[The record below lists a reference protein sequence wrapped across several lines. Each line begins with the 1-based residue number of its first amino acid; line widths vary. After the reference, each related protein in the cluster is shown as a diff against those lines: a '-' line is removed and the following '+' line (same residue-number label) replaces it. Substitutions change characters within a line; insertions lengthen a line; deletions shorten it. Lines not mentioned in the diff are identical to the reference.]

1 MSVTAPAGFRAAG
14 VRAGLK
20 ASGRP
25 DLALVVND
33 GPLDVAAGV
42 FTANRVVAAPVV
54 WSRAAV
60 ADGRARAVI
69 LNSGSANACTGA
81 RGADDAAATAGRVAE
96 LLTAADPQRPVRPDD
111 VLVCSTGV
119 IGEPLD
125 MPALL
130 AGASQ
135 AAGALAP
142 TPGAGRDAALAI
154 MTTDTVPKEDAV
166 SRTSAGAAW
175 TVGGMIKGVG
185 MLAPGLATMLCVIT
199 TDAVVDAAAAQA
211 ALGGAVARTVNRIN
225 SDGCMSTNDTVL
237 LLASGASGARPSP
250 AELGGALTEIL
261 SRLGRRLVADA
272 EGATHDIAITVS
284 GAVSEAAAEAAARTV
299 SSSNLLKCAVAGADP
314 NWGRVLSQL
323 GTVPEDV
330 CPFNPDEVDVTI
342 NGVTIFRHGAPDQDR
357 DSVDMSPR
365 ETRIDIALSAGQAE
379 ATVWTND
386 LTHGYVTINADYT
399 T

>member
-1 MSVTAPAGFRAAG
+1 MSVTAARGFRAAG

-20 ASGRP
+20 ASGKP

-33 GPLDVAAGV
+33 GPLDTAAGA
-42 FTANRVVAAPVV
+42 FTTNRVVAAPVV
-54 WSRAAV
+54 WSRRLLAGQEG
-60 ADGRARAVI
+60 GRPGHARAVV
-69 LNSGSANACTGA
+69 LSSGSANACTGA
-81 RGADDAAATAGRVAE
+81 QGLRDTEATATCAAG
-96 LLTAADPQRPVRPDD
+96 LLGTEPGQ

-119 IGEPLD
+119 IGERID
-125 MPALL
+125 MPVLL
-130 AGASQ
+130 KGIDVAVPTLADTPQAG
-135 AAGALAP
+135 
-142 TPGAGRDAALAI
+142 TDAATAI
-154 MTTDTVPKEDAV
+154 MTTDTVSKEDV
-166 SRTSAGAAW
+166 LTVGTGGKGW
-175 TVGGMIKGVG
+175 TIGGMIKGVG
-185 MLAPGLATMLCVIT
+185 MLAPGLATMLAVIT
-199 TDAVVDAAAAQA
+199 TDAVLTPREAQQ
-211 ALGGAVARTVNRIN
+211 ALSGVTARTINRIN

-237 LLASGASGARPSP
+237 LLASGASGVTPSR
-250 AELGGALTEIL
+250 ADFDEALTDVMG
-261 SRLGRRLVADA
+261 RLGRRLVADA

-299 SSSNLLKCAVAGADP
+299 SSSNLLKCAVAGSDP

-323 GTVPEDV
+323 GTVPEEV
-330 CPFNPDEVDVTI
+330 CPFNPDEVDVAI

-357 DSVDMSPR
+357 GSVDMSPR

>member
-1 MSVTAPAGFRAAG
+1 MSVTAARGFRAAG

-20 ASGRP
+20 ASGKP

-33 GPLDVAAGV
+33 GPLDTAAGV
-42 FTANRVVAAPVV
+42 FTSNRVVAAPVV
-54 WSRAAV
+54 WSRRLLA
-60 ADGRARAVI
+60 GQEGGQSGQARAVV
-69 LNSGSANACTGA
+69 LNSGSANACTGDQGL
-81 RGADDAAATAGRVAE
+81 RDTEATAACAAG
-96 LLTAADPQRPVRPDD
+96 LLETEPGQ

-119 IGEPLD
+119 IGERID
-125 MPALL
+125 MPVLL
-130 AGASQ
+130 EGIK
-135 AAGALAP
+135 AATLALAD
-142 TPGAGRDAALAI
+142 TPWAGTDAATAI
-154 MTTDTVPKEDAV
+154 MTTDTVSKEDVLAV
-166 SRTSAGAAW
+166 GTGEKSW

-185 MLAPGLATMLCVIT
+185 MLAPGMATMLAVVT
-199 TDAVVDAAAAQA
+199 TDAVLTPREAQDALAS
-211 ALGGAVARTVNRIN
+211 VTARTVNRIN

-237 LLASGASGARPSP
+237 LLASGASGTTPSQD
-250 AELGGALTEIL
+250 ELDEAFTEVM

-323 GTVPEDV
+323 GTVSEEV

-357 DSVDMSPR
+357 DTVDMTPR

-386 LTHGYVTINADYT
+386 LTHGYITINADYT

>member
-1 MSVTAPAGFRAAG
+1 MSVTAARGFRAAG
-14 VRAGLK
+14 VCAGLK
-20 ASGRP
+20 ASGKP

-33 GPLDVAAGV
+33 GPLDTAAGV
-42 FTANRVVAAPVV
+42 FTTNRVVAAPVV
-54 WSRAAV
+54 WSRRLLAGQEG
-60 ADGRARAVI
+60 GRPGHARAVVR
-69 LNSGSANACTGA
+69 NSGSANACTGEQGL
-81 RGADDAAATAGRVAE
+81 RDTEATAARAAG
-96 LLTAADPQRPVRPDD
+96 LLRTEPGQ

-119 IGEPLD
+119 IGERID
-125 MPALL
+125 MPVLL
-130 AGASQ
+130 EGIDVA
-135 AAGALAP
+135 ALALAD
-142 TPGAGRDAALAI
+142 TPRAGTDAATAI
-154 MTTDTVPKEDAV
+154 MTTDTVSKEDV
-166 SRTSAGAAW
+166 LTVGAGEKGW
-175 TVGGMIKGVG
+175 TIGGMIKGVG
-185 MLAPGLATMLCVIT
+185 MLAPGRATMLAVIT
-199 TDAVVDAAAAQA
+199 TDAVLTPREAQDALAS
-211 ALGGAVARTVNRIN
+211 VTARTVNRIN

-237 LLASGASGARPSP
+237 LLASGASGVTPSR
-250 AELGGALTEIL
+250 AEFDEALTDVM

>member
-1 MSVTAPAGFRAAG
+1 MSVTAARGFRAAG

-20 ASGRP
+20 ASGKP

-33 GPLDVAAGV
+33 GPLDTAAGV
-42 FTANRVVAAPVV
+42 FTSNRVVAAPVV
-54 WSRAAV
+54 WSRRLLA
-60 ADGRARAVI
+60 GQEGGQSGQARAVV
-69 LNSGSANACTGA
+69 LNSGSANACTGDQGL
-81 RGADDAAATAGRVAE
+81 RDTEATAACAAG
-96 LLTAADPQRPVRPDD
+96 LLETEPGQ

-119 IGEPLD
+119 IGERID
-125 MPALL
+125 MPVLL
-130 AGASQ
+130 EGIK
-135 AAGALAP
+135 AATLALAD
-142 TPGAGRDAALAI
+142 TPWAGTDAATAI
-154 MTTDTVPKEDAV
+154 MTTDTVSKEDVLAV
-166 SRTSAGAAW
+166 GTGEKSW

-185 MLAPGLATMLCVIT
+185 MLAPGMATMLAVVT
-199 TDAVVDAAAAQA
+199 TDAVLTPREAQDALAS
-211 ALGGAVARTVNRIN
+211 VTARTVNRIN

-237 LLASGASGARPSP
+237 LLASGASGVTPSQ
-250 AELGGALTEIL
+250 AEFDEALTEVMG
-261 SRLGRRLVADA
+261 RLGRRLVADA

-323 GTVPEDV
+323 GTVSEEV

-357 DSVDMSPR
+357 DTVDMTPR

-386 LTHGYVTINADYT
+386 LTHGYITINADYT

>member
-1 MSVTAPAGFRAAG
+1 MSVTAARGFRAAG
-14 VRAGLK
+14 VCAGLK
-20 ASGRP
+20 ASGKS

-33 GPLDVAAGV
+33 GPLDTAAGV
-42 FTANRVVAAPVV
+42 FTTNRVVAAPVV
-54 WSRAAV
+54 WSRRLLTGQEG
-60 ADGRARAVI
+60 GRPGHARAVV
-69 LNSGSANACTGA
+69 LNSGSANACTGEQGL
-81 RGADDAAATAGRVAE
+81 RDTEATAARAAG
-96 LLTAADPQRPVRPDD
+96 LLRTEPGQ

-119 IGEPLD
+119 IGERID
-125 MPALL
+125 MPVLL
-130 AGASQ
+130 EGIDVA
-135 AAGALAP
+135 ALALAD
-142 TPGAGRDAALAI
+142 TPRAGTDAATAI
-154 MTTDTVPKEDAV
+154 MTTDTVSKEDV
-166 SRTSAGAAW
+166 LTVGTGEKGW
-175 TVGGMIKGVG
+175 TIGGMIKGVG
-185 MLAPGLATMLCVIT
+185 MLAPGLATMLAVIT
-199 TDAVVDAAAAQA
+199 TDAVLTPREAQDALAS
-211 ALGGAVARTVNRIN
+211 VTARTVNRIN

-237 LLASGASGARPSP
+237 LLASGASGVTPSR
-250 AELGGALTEIL
+250 AEFDEALTDVMG
-261 SRLGRRLVADA
+261 RLGRRLVADA

>member
-1 MSVTAPAGFRAAG
+1 MSVTAARGFRAAG

-20 ASGRP
+20 ASGKP

-33 GPLDVAAGV
+33 GPLDTAAGV
-42 FTANRVVAAPVV
+42 FTSNRVVAAPVV
-54 WSRAAV
+54 WSRRLLA
-60 ADGRARAVI
+60 GQEGGQSGQARAVV
-69 LNSGSANACTGA
+69 LNSGSANACTGDQGL
-81 RGADDAAATAGRVAE
+81 RDTEATAACAAG
-96 LLTAADPQRPVRPDD
+96 LLETEPGQ

-119 IGEPLD
+119 IGERID
-125 MPALL
+125 MPVLL
-130 AGASQ
+130 EGIK
-135 AAGALAP
+135 AATLALAD
-142 TPGAGRDAALAI
+142 TPRAGTDAATAI
-154 MTTDTVPKEDAV
+154 MTTDTVSKEDV
-166 SRTSAGAAW
+166 LTVGTGEKSW

-185 MLAPGLATMLCVIT
+185 MLAPGMATMLAVVT
-199 TDAVVDAAAAQA
+199 TDAVLTPREAQDALAS
-211 ALGGAVARTVNRIN
+211 VTARTVNRIN

-237 LLASGASGARPSP
+237 LLASGASGVTPSQ
-250 AELGGALTEIL
+250 AEFDEALTEVMG
-261 SRLGRRLVADA
+261 RLGRRLVADA

-323 GTVPEDV
+323 GTVSEEV

-357 DSVDMSPR
+357 DTVDMTPR

-386 LTHGYVTINADYT
+386 LTHGYITINADYT

>member
-1 MSVTAPAGFRAAG
+1 MSVTAARGFRAAG

-20 ASGRP
+20 ASGKP

-33 GPLDVAAGV
+33 GPLDTAAGV
-42 FTANRVVAAPVV
+42 FTSNRVVAAPVV
-54 WSRAAV
+54 WSRQLLA
-60 ADGRARAVI
+60 GQEGGQPGQARAVV
-69 LNSGSANACTGA
+69 LNSGSANACTGDQGL
-81 RGADDAAATAGRVAE
+81 RDTEATAACAAG
-96 LLTAADPQRPVRPDD
+96 LLETEPGQ

-119 IGEPLD
+119 IGERID
-125 MPALL
+125 MPVLL
-130 AGASQ
+130 EGIN
-135 AAGALAP
+135 AAALALAD
-142 TPGAGRDAALAI
+142 TPRAGTDAATAI
-154 MTTDTVPKEDAV
+154 MTTDTVSKEDV
-166 SRTSAGAAW
+166 LTVGTGEKSW

-185 MLAPGLATMLCVIT
+185 MLAPGMATMLAVVT
-199 TDAVVDAAAAQA
+199 TDAVLTPREAQDALAS
-211 ALGGAVARTVNRIN
+211 VTARTVNRIN

-237 LLASGASGARPSP
+237 LLASGASGVAPSQ
-250 AELGGALTEIL
+250 AEFDEALTEVMG
-261 SRLGRRLVADA
+261 RLGRRLVADA

-323 GTVPEDV
+323 GTVSEEV
-330 CPFNPDEVDVTI
+330 CPFSPDEVDVTI

-357 DSVDMSPR
+357 DTVDMTPR

-386 LTHGYVTINADYT
+386 LTHGYITINADYT

>member
-1 MSVTAPAGFRAAG
+1 VSVTAARGFRAAG

-20 ASGRP
+20 ASGKP

-33 GPLDVAAGV
+33 GPLDTAAGV
-42 FTANRVVAAPVV
+42 FTSNRVVAAPVV
-54 WSRAAV
+54 WSRRLLA
-60 ADGRARAVI
+60 GQEGGQSGQARAVV
-69 LNSGSANACTGA
+69 LNSGSANACTGDQGL
-81 RGADDAAATAGRVAE
+81 RDTEATAACAAG
-96 LLTAADPQRPVRPDD
+96 LLETEPGQ

-119 IGEPLD
+119 IGERID
-125 MPALL
+125 MPVLL
-130 AGASQ
+130 EGIK
-135 AAGALAP
+135 AATLALAD
-142 TPGAGRDAALAI
+142 TPRAGTDAATAI
-154 MTTDTVPKEDAV
+154 MTTDTVSKEDVLAV
-166 SRTSAGAAW
+166 GTGEKSW

-185 MLAPGLATMLCVIT
+185 MLAPGMATMLAVVT
-199 TDAVVDAAAAQA
+199 TDAVLTPREAQDALAS
-211 ALGGAVARTVNRIN
+211 VTARTVNRIN

-237 LLASGASGARPSP
+237 LLASGASGVTPSR
-250 AELGGALTEIL
+250 AEFDEALTEVMG
-261 SRLGRRLVADA
+261 RLGRRLVADA

-323 GTVPEDV
+323 GTVSEEV

-357 DSVDMSPR
+357 DTVDMTPR

-386 LTHGYVTINADYT
+386 LTHGYITINADYT

>member
-1 MSVTAPAGFRAAG
+1 VSVTAARGFRAAG

-20 ASGRP
+20 ASGKP

-33 GPLDVAAGV
+33 GPLDTAAGV
-42 FTANRVVAAPVV
+42 FTSNRVVAAPVV
-54 WSRAAV
+54 WSRRLLA
-60 ADGRARAVI
+60 GQEGGQSGQARAVV
-69 LNSGSANACTGA
+69 LNSGSANACTGDQGL
-81 RGADDAAATAGRVAE
+81 RDTEATAACAAG
-96 LLTAADPQRPVRPDD
+96 LLETEPGQ

-119 IGEPLD
+119 IGERID
-125 MPALL
+125 MPVLL
-130 AGASQ
+130 EGIK
-135 AAGALAP
+135 AATLALAD
-142 TPGAGRDAALAI
+142 TPRAGTDAATAI
-154 MTTDTVPKEDAV
+154 MTTDTVSKEDV
-166 SRTSAGAAW
+166 LTVGTGEKSW

-185 MLAPGLATMLCVIT
+185 MLAPGMATMLAVVT
-199 TDAVVDAAAAQA
+199 TDAVLTPREAQDALAS
-211 ALGGAVARTVNRIN
+211 VTARTVNRIN

-237 LLASGASGARPSP
+237 LLASGASGVTPSQ
-250 AELGGALTEIL
+250 AEFDEALTEVMG
-261 SRLGRRLVADA
+261 RLGRRLVADA

-323 GTVPEDV
+323 GTVSEEV

-357 DSVDMSPR
+357 DTVDMTPR

-386 LTHGYVTINADYT
+386 LTHGYITINADYT